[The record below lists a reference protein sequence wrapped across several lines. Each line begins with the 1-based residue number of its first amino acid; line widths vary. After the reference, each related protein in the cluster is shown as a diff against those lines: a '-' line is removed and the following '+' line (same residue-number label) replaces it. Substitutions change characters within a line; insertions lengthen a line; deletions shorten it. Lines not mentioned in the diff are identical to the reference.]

1 LKLLIVAIDY
11 PPNSGGIA
19 TYGLQL
25 ANALSAEH
33 DVTVFAS
40 GMDQDGDREQ
50 AFTTIRSASCSVF
63 RHLQFAWKLLRL
75 LDNGQFDAVLHT
87 TWPTALI
94 GYLFLKNHHPPYF
107 ISAHASEI
115 LDDRTSWRR
124 TIKGT
129 LKALKISMLR
139 QAAGVFPVSNYT
151 AELLKAMGVEEST
164 IQVINNGVDPDQFHS
179 VKRSGFHSPPRLLTV
194 ARLDKHKGHD
204 VVLKVMSKLKKKGI
218 SLSYQIVGK
227 GDEEEHLKSLA
238 SQLDITDSVDFK
250 GFVSESERAQ
260 IYANSDIFIML
271 SREIKGRL
279 DLIEGFG
286 ISFLEAGAAALPVIA
301 GKSGGVSD
309 AVRDGVT
316 GYLIDPEDE
325 GRVEAVLT
333 KMIENENETIQMG
346 RNGRTWIEE
355 EMGWQHVASR
365 VTAAIQKMGS
375 DK

>member
-1 LKLLIVAIDY
+1 MKLLIVAIDY

-25 ANALSAEH
+25 ANALSAKH

-50 AFTTIRSASCSVF
+50 AFTTIRSASRSIF
-63 RHLQFAWKLLRL
+63 RHLKFTWKLLRL
-75 LDNGQFDAVLHT
+75 LDHGQFDAVLHT

-94 GYLFLKNHHPPYF
+94 GHLFHRNHHPPYF
-107 ISAHASEI
+107 VSAHASEI
-115 LDDRTSWRR
+115 LDDRASWRR
-124 TIKGT
+124 KVKGT
-129 LKALKISMLR
+129 LKALKISTLH
-139 QAAGVFPVSNYT
+139 QAAGLFPVSNYT
-151 AELLKAMGVEEST
+151 AELLKAMGIDEST
-164 IQVINNGVDPDQFHS
+164 IQVINNGVDPDQFHP
-179 VKRSGFHSPPRLLTV
+179 VRRSGFHSPPRLLTV

-204 VVLKVMSKLKKKGI
+204 VVLKVLSKLKKKGI

-227 GDEEEHLKSLA
+227 GDEEGYLRNLA
-238 SQLDITDSVDFK
+238 SQLDINDSVEFK
-250 GFVSESERAQ
+250 GFVSESELSQ
-260 IYANSDIFIML
+260 IYTDSDIFIML

-325 GRVEAVLT
+325 GRVEAVLI
-333 KMIENENETIQMG
+333 KMIENEKETIQMG
-346 RNGRTWIEE
+346 RNGRAWVEE
-355 EMGWQHVASR
+355 EMSWQHVASR
-365 VTAAIQKMGS
+365 LTTAIQEMRS